1 MGGGETSGPKEAE
14 MSEAPVREDAGPVDL
29 VIIGAGPTGLFGAFY
44 AGLRGLSVKV
54 IDALPQPGGQL
65 AVLYPE
71 KFIYDVPGHPKI
83 LAKDLVRLL
92 VEQASMFNPIFCLGE
107 RAVGLRREDA
117 LWAVETDRGIHPA
130 RTVLIAAG
138 IGAFQ
143 PNRIGKPEIDQ
154 YEGRGLYYVVTERR
168 PFRNKRLLIVG
179 GGDTAVD
186 WALNLKDFAAHITL
200 IHRRDQFR
208 AHPGSVAELMRS
220 GVEVR
225 LFHELKAI
233 HPGPDGWIREAVI
246 FDNRTGEETVIPVDA
261 VIMSL
266 GFKADLGPIKSWGLE
281 TVGNRYIKV
290 NARMETNLPGVY
302 AAGDITAPEGVEPLN
317 LIVIGF
323 AQAATAV
330 NYAATYINPQ
340 AKVFPGH
347 SSEMRLR

>member
-1 MGGGETSGPKEAE
+1 MAQTSTPGSAE
-14 MSEAPVREDAGPVDL
+14 LTDMT
-29 VIIGAGPTGLFGAFY
+29 IIGAGPTGLFGAFY
-44 AGLRGLSVKV
+44 AGLRGLSVRI

-65 AVLYPE
+65 TVLYPE

-107 RAVGLRREDA
+107 RALSLRREDA
-117 LWAVETDRGIHPA
+117 LWVVETERA
-130 RTVLIAAG
+130 AYRSRTVLIAAG
-138 IGAFQ
+138 IGAFH
-143 PNRIGKPEIDQ
+143 PNRLGRPEIDQ

-220 GVEVR
+220 GIDIR

-233 HPGPDGWIREAVI
+233 HAGPDGQICEAVI
-246 FDNRTGEETVIPVDA
+246 FDNRTGAETVIPVDA
-261 VIMSL
+261 IIMSL
-266 GFKADLGPIKSWGLE
+266 GFKADLGPIKTWGLE

-302 AAGDITAPEGVEPLN
+302 AAGDIAAPEGVEPLN
-317 LIVIGF
+317 LIVLGF
-323 AQAATAV
+323 AQATTAV